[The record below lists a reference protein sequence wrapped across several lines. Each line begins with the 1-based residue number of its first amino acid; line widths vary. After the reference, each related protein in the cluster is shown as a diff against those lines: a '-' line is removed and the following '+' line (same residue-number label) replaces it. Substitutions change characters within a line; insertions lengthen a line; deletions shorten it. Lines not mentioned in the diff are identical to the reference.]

1 MNEFMIKVTGN
12 EAIEASRKIG
22 EVQGQIEMLQDSVD
36 ELRDLLKAAIEQNAK
51 V

>member
-1 MNEFMIKVTGN
+1 MNEFMIKVKGD
-12 EAIEASRKIG
+12 EAIVAARKIG

-36 ELRDLLKAAIEQNAK
+36 ELKELLRAAIEKNAK

>member
-1 MNEFMIKVTGN
+1 MNEFMIKVTGD
-12 EAIEASRKIG
+12 EASEAARKIG